1 VLPTN
6 SRQDG
11 RTNYRGYITP
21 GRKHF
26 FIRQK
31 TELGKKL
38 GFVTKMRDQSGATQ
52 GGLVSGRPAA
62 AFAGDSRRS
71 SESLWWIPVAPSTVV
86 PKRPAAAWMGKV
98 EPCGLNL
105 RWGRRVRWVGVE
117 ESRGRRSRSGAR
129 EERLARAFLREI
141 SVNSGV
147 WSFDDSRLIQFHLLR
162 HANWLREIN
171 AWLSV
176 RLLIHSAAQIFTYN
190 KRKMFTGSMV
200 HHLFWD

>member
-1 VLPTN
+1 VTRWTDELEHP
-6 SRQDG
+6 SPHG
-11 RTNYRGYITP
+11 EA
-21 GRKHF
+21 F
-26 FIRQK
+26 FICKKNRAR
-31 TELGKKL
+31 GKKL
-38 GFVTKMRDQSGATQ
+38 GFLTRMRDQSGAAQ
-52 GGLVSGRPAA
+52 GGVVLGRLTA
-62 AFAGDSRRS
+62 AFAGDIRRS
-71 SESLWWIPVAPSTVV
+71 SESLCWIPVAPSTVV